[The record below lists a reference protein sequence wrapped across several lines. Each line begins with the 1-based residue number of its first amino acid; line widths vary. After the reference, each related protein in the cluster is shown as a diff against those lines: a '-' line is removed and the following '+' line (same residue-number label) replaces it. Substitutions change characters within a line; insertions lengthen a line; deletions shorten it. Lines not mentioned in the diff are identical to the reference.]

1 MPRKI
6 TIFEPHFHDA
16 QFGPTVEKQDND
28 PTEGDTTT
36 DVPTET
42 DSDSSGGLGFLKYVV
57 VAAVVAIIGGVVY
70 KKLSGEDGLEI
81 EIEELDSEEATA
93 SQ

>member
-16 QFGPTVEKQDND
+16 QFGPTVNQGPDAE
-28 PTEGDTTT
+28 TEESTTTT
-36 DVPTET
+36 DVTDVETEST
-42 DSDSSGGLGFLKYVV
+42 GGFGKMKFL
-57 VAAVVAIIGGVVY
+57 ALAGIVAIIGGIVY
-70 KKLSGEDGLEI
+70 KKFSGEDGLEI
-81 EIEELDSEEATA
+81 EIEELDTEEATT

>member
-16 QFGPTVEKQDND
+16 QFGPTVEKQADES
-28 PTEGDTTT
+28 TESDTTT
-36 DVPTET
+36 DVTTET
-42 DSDSSGGLGFLKYVV
+42 DSPSSSGLGFLKYVV

-70 KKLSGEDGLEI
+70 KKLIGEDGLEI
-81 EIEELDSEEATA
+81 EIEELDTEEATA

>member
-16 QFGPTVEKQDND
+16 KFGPTIND
-28 PTEGDTTT
+28 SEGDANEDTTSSREDDVTTT
-36 DVPTET
+36 
-42 DSDSSGGLGFLKYVV
+42 SGMGALKYLLF
-57 VAAVVAIIGGVVY
+57 AAVVAGLGGIIY
-70 KKLSGEDGLEI
+70 RRLNGEDGLEI
-81 EIEELDSEEATA
+81 EIEELDTEEATA